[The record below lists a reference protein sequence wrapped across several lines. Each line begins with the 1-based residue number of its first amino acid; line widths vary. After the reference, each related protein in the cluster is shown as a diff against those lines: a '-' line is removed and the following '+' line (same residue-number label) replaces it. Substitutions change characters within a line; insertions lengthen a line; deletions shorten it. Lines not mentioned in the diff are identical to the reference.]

1 MTEEE
6 ISKAVDDIALELYGQ
21 GMDRAQVKRTI
32 KEEADRACDEL
43 ENEANDFSR

>member
-6 ISKAVDDIALELYGQ
+6 ISEAIDDIALALYGQ

-32 KEEADRACDEL
+32 REEADRACAEL
-43 ENEANDFSR
+43 ENEVNDFSR

>member
-1 MTEEE
+1 MTDEE
-6 ISKAVDDIALELYGQ
+6 ISKAIDAIALDLYGQ

-32 KEEADRACDEL
+32 REEVDRACDEL